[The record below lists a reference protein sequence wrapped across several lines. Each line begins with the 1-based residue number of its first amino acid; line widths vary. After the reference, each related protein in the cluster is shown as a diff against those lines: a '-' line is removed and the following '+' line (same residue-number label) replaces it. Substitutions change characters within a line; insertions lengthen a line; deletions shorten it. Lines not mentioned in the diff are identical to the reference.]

1 MIASVRIYDGEKVN
15 PETNLSRVVMLEN
28 VVSVKITGAKND
40 IYRITR
46 ANGDAHEFATATANI
61 LIE

>member
-1 MIASVRIYDGEKVN
+1 MIASVRIYDGAKIN
-15 PETNLSRVVMLEN
+15 PETDLKRTVILEN
-28 VVSVKITGAKND
+28 VVSVNIAGNND

-46 ANGDAHEFATATANI
+46 ANGDAHEFATATTNI